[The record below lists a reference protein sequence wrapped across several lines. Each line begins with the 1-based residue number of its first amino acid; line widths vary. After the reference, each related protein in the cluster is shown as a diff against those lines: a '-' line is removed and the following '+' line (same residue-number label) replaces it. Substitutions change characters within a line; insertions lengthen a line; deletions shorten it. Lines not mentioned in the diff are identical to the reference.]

1 MRLEALAGRA
11 TAAVL
16 VAAVLFGT
24 TGTAQ
29 QLGPGDSTPLGLGAL
44 RIAVGAVALWVFAR
58 RAPDLR
64 ALMTHPRLVLLGA
77 AGVAGYQ
84 LGFFTGT
91 DRSGV
96 ALGTVVAL
104 GSGPLFSGL
113 IDAGWLRRVPATSW
127 WVATV
132 LAVGGGVLLVLA
144 GEGSSTFDLI
154 GVAGSLLA
162 GLSYAVYAVA
172 AKILIG
178 RGVDSTV
185 ALAWPF
191 TLGAVVL
198 VGLAAGTEPLGW
210 ALRPAGM
217 ATLAHLGVA
226 TVGLAYVLYGYGLRT
241 LDTSRAVTLTLLEPL
256 TAVVLG
262 VTLLDERLATF
273 GWVGAALVLAG
284 LAAAGGVFGRLA
296 LRARTRLGAPT
307 A

>member
-1 MRLEALAGRA
+1 M
-11 TAAVL
+11 L

-29 QLGPGDSTPLGLGAL
+29 QLGPDHATTLGLGAL
-44 RIAVGAVALWVFAR
+44 RIAIGAVALWVFAR
-58 RAPDLR
+58 RWPRPGL
-64 ALMTHPRLVLLGA
+64 LLGHHRLVLLGA

-113 IDAGWLRRVPATSW
+113 IDALWLRRAPSASW
-127 WVATV
+127 WLATA
-132 LAVGGGVLLVLA
+132 LAVSGGTLLVLA
-144 GEGSSTFDLI
+144 GDGSSSFSLV
-154 GVAGSLLA
+154 GVLGSLLA

-172 AKILIG
+172 AKVLID

-191 TLGAVVL
+191 TLGAAVLMGAVL
-198 VGLAAGTEPLGW
+198 VRMAAGSESMSW
-210 ALRPAGM
+210 AVQPAGLVM
-217 ATLAHLGVA
+217 LAHLGVA
-226 TVGLAYVLYGYGLRT
+226 TVGLAYFLYGYGLRT
-241 LDTSRAVTLTLLEPL
+241 LDSSRAVTLTLLEPL

-262 VTLLDERLATF
+262 VSLLGERLAPF
-273 GWVGAALVLAG
+273 GWVGAALVVAG
-284 LAAAGGVFGRLA
+284 LAAAGGLFSKDQRGRDQ
-296 LRARTRLGAPT
+296 RG
-307 A
+307 